1 MDARYPHLV
10 RGILCALFGGIF
22 WGFSGNCG
30 EVLMHQFGTPAE
42 WLTPVRMLMGAV
54 FFMGFSA
61 IFDRERFV
69 AALKD
74 RRMFVRIILF
84 GVFGVLMMQY
94 AYLCAIDYAG
104 AGTALTLE
112 QLNVVFVMVWICFRG
127 RRLPRPRE
135 LAGVVLAF
143 AGVVVIATQGDLTVL
158 NVPLLGLVWGI
169 ASALA
174 TSFYNLLP
182 QEPLERY
189 GTSVVNGYGMLFGFL
204 ACMVLTRPWTYE
216 VQLPPSGWLLL
227 VGGLTGVGTI
237 AAYFLYI
244 QGVKDAGPMRASL
257 LACSEPVAGT
267 FIAAVWTGSTVTLWD
282 VIGLV
287 LIIAMV
293 CLVTQKEDQPQG
305 QGEPSSADGS

>member
-1 MDARYPHLV
+1 MADERPHV
-10 RGILCALFGGIF
+10 FRGIVCALLGGIA

-30 EVLMHQFGTPAE
+30 EVLMHSFGAPPE
-42 WLTPVRMLMGAV
+42 WLTPLRMLIGGL
-54 FFMGFSA
+54 FFLAFSIA
-61 IFDRERFV
+61 FDRQRLV
-69 AALKD
+69 AAIRD
-74 RRMFVRIILF
+74 ARSFITIALF
-84 GVFGVLMMQY
+84 GVFGVMMMQY
-94 AYLCAIDYAG
+94 SYLCAIDWAG

-112 QLNVVFVMVWICFRG
+112 QLNVVFVMVWLCLRH
-127 RRLPRPRE
+127 RRLPRARE

-174 TSFYNLLP
+174 TAFYNLLP
-182 QEPLERY
+182 ARPLEKY
-189 GTSVVNGYGMLFGFL
+189 GTPVVNGYGMLFGFL
-204 ACMVLTRPWTYE
+204 ACSALMRPWDHE
-216 VQLPPSGWLLL
+216 VALPPEGWLVFAGL
-227 VGGLTGVGTI
+227 VGVGTI

-267 FIAAVWTGSTVTLWD
+267 FIAAVWTGSAVSVWD

-293 CLVTQKEDQPQG
+293 CLVTQRD
-305 QGEPSSADGS
+305 AA

>member
-1 MDARYPHLV
+1 MPESRPHLF
-10 RGILCALFGGIF
+10 RGIVCALLGGIF

-30 EVLMHQFGTPAE
+30 EVLMHAFDAPAE
-42 WLTPVRMLMGAV
+42 WLTPLRMMIGGAFFLAFSAFVDRRRLIDAAKDGRML
-54 FFMGFSA
+54 F
-61 IFDRERFV
+61 
-69 AALKD
+69 
-74 RRMFVRIILF
+74 RMVLF
-84 GVFGVLMMQY
+84 GIFGVMMMQY
-94 AYLCAIDYAG
+94 SYLCAIDHAG

-112 QLNVVFVMVWICFRG
+112 QLNVVFVMAWLCLRDK
-127 RRLPRPRE
+127 RPPRPRE

-169 ASALA
+169 ASAVA
-174 TSFYNLLP
+174 TAFYNLLP
-182 QEPLERY
+182 QRPLERY
-189 GTSVVNGYGMLFGFL
+189 GTCVVNGYGMVFGAI
-204 ACMVLTRPWTYE
+204 ACSALMRPWSYE
-216 VQLPPSGWLLL
+216 VELPPEGWLVFAGL
-227 VGGLTGVGTI
+227 VGVGTI

-267 FIAAVWTGSTVTLWD
+267 FIAAVWTGSAVSIWD

-293 CLVTQKEDQPQG
+293 CLVTERTEAPASTEG
-305 QGEPSSADGS
+305 A